1 MNQNIAPRSFFQH
14 KRVWVVFVVT
24 IILALYVSKQ
34 IINAD
39 KLEFIKSFSSTNAQL
54 FMDSFKLPIGIIAA
68 GLSVLLLLAT
78 QHRSEQTAEQIK
90 LTNQAN
96 RNLLIQNTQKNY
108 YDSIADFE
116 KYIDSNFHSDVIK
129 IKNKRQLY
137 KLFFPNNSH
146 EKVEPYITAGIYKQ
160 EVKFFTTKFDRNV
173 AYVLSSEEYETPKQ
187 KFEVLINHFI
197 LNIED
202 RYSVHLNVNVL
213 KEGAQAKNELAK
225 ITKAVR
231 ELLTFCLKYTQSNE
245 IVTIEGSYI
254 FSLQSWA
261 DFRTYINENHNKN
274 IEDFTVIE
282 GGPNGFNGE
291 IQLLNGED
299 RTKIE
304 ENIELEKNTAMKLV
318 FE

>member
-14 KRVWVVFVVT
+14 KRVWIVFVVT

-96 RNLLIQNTQKNY
+96 RNSLAQNTLKNY

-116 KYIDSNFHSDVIK
+116 KYIDKNFHSDVIN

-137 KLFFPNNSH
+137 NLFFPNNSY
-146 EKVEPYITAGIYKQ
+146 KNVKPYVDEGVYIQLVRVFIKDFET
-160 EVKFFTTKFDRNV
+160 NV
-173 AYVLSSEEYETPKQ
+173 SYILGSDDEETPKA
-187 KFEVLINHFI
+187 KFQALINRFI
-197 LNIED
+197 LIIRN
-202 RYSVHLNVNVL
+202 RYGIHLTDDVF
-213 KEGAQAKNELAK
+213 KEKTQAEQEFAK
-225 ITKAVR
+225 VTKEVR
-231 ELLTFCLKYTQSNE
+231 ELLTYCLSYTPSNG
-245 IVTIEGSYI
+245 IVVVTNSYI
-254 FSLQSWA
+254 FSLQTWA
-261 DFRTYINENHNKN
+261 DFKIYINKNHKEG
-274 IEDFTVIE
+274 IKDFTVKSNE
-282 GGPNGFNGE
+282 LDGFGGEVKLEDNEERESYKN
-291 IQLLNGED
+291 LND
-299 RTKIE
+299 PMNFISSH
-304 ENIELEKNTAMKLV
+304 
-318 FE
+318 